1 MHRCLQL
8 LLFWNA
14 ISTGLYADG
23 PVFDLAGPKVDVRVK
38 RGEITLPI
46 GEVPNLLPGDRL
58 WIHADLPE
66 SQSAH
71 YVLIVAFL
79 RGATNPPPPEWFTRV
94 ETWTRTARE
103 EGAFVTVPGEAQ
115 QALLFLAP
123 ETGGDFSTLRNA
135 VRSRPGAFVR
145 AVQDLQAASWDRM
158 RLDAYLAEVKETS
171 QTDPKL
177 LKERAEKASR
187 SLGIRLDQQCF
198 DKPSEQQAPCLVQH
212 TDGLVLDDT
221 NAQSLVAQLTS
232 GSTADLMN
240 QISYSSMARGGAYSP
255 YIGAIVDTAKIL
267 SSLHTAHFQY
277 IPALALPTKDTLNL
291 RLNTPPSF
299 RDPKSVVV
307 VALPPV
313 GAAKPPPL
321 RPVNLAETYCAQK
334 PGLVLPAEGA
344 PLIFATEL
352 ASGLMLR
359 IDAKGGKVDLPLQ
372 ADPSQ
377 GGLVLAHPVPALPE
391 GDLTGVLHS
400 KWGFDDWEGPRFLLR
415 AARSGAWTVAA
426 ADQSALVVGRE
437 DTLHIDS
444 DQTLCVDRIEER
456 ARNSSPIKLTWKSP
470 KAGSLE
476 VAVPLKEAAPGPVNL
491 EIYQF
496 GLEKPDELRLTAYA
510 EAASLE
516 RLTLSAG
523 DTEALLKGNR
533 LDAVARASLDSI
545 VWTPATLTR
554 VQDLDQLVLK
564 AGSSTAGL
572 KPGKSYSAR
581 VQLQD
586 GRVLQTPVIVG
597 PPRPQITLLSEGS
610 QDDVSA
616 PSPVHLGSP
625 DDLPVERRLV
635 FFLHSSEP
643 ADFPRDEK
651 VEVAADDGSF
661 RTVLGLA
668 DGSLMLEDAKTA
680 MGVVEPLARFGSSA
694 FGPLQARALSADGA
708 TGDWLPLGTLV
719 RLPGFKELRCP
730 HAAAKPC
737 ALTGTNLFLAD
748 SIAATPDLEN
758 AVDVAPDFTGTQL
771 SVPHPANGVLYLK
784 LRDDPE
790 TVQTLTLPVMPV
802 TAPPPAAAKA
812 AP

>member
-1 MHRCLQL
+1 
-8 LLFWNA
+8 
-14 ISTGLYADG
+14 
-23 PVFDLAGPKVDVRVK
+23 
-38 RGEITLPI
+38 
-46 GEVPNLLPGDRL
+46 
-58 WIHADLPE
+58 
-66 SQSAH
+66 
-71 YVLIVAFL
+71 
-79 RGATNPPPPEWFTRV
+79 
-94 ETWTRTARE
+94 
-103 EGAFVTVPGEAQ
+103 
-115 QALLFLAP
+115 
-123 ETGGDFSTLRNA
+123 
-135 VRSRPGAFVR
+135 
-145 AVQDLQAASWDRM
+145 
-158 RLDAYLAEVKETS
+158 
-171 QTDPKL
+171 
-177 LKERAEKASR
+177 
-187 SLGIRLDQQCF
+187 
-198 DKPSEQQAPCLVQH
+198 
-212 TDGLVLDDT
+212 
-221 NAQSLVAQLTS
+221 
-232 GSTADLMN
+232 
-240 QISYSSMARGGAYSP
+240 
-255 YIGAIVDTAKIL
+255 
-267 SSLHTAHFQY
+267 
-277 IPALALPTKDTLNL
+277 
-291 RLNTPPSF
+291 
-299 RDPKSVVV
+299 
-307 VALPPV
+307 
-313 GAAKPPPL
+313 
-321 RPVNLAETYCAQK
+321 
-334 PGLVLPAEGA
+334 
-344 PLIFATEL
+344 
-352 ASGLMLR
+352 
-359 IDAKGGKVDLPLQ
+359 
-372 ADPSQ
+372 
-377 GGLVLAHPVPALPE
+377 
-391 GDLTGVLHS
+391 
-400 KWGFDDWEGPRFLLR
+400 
-415 AARSGAWTVAA
+415 
-426 ADQSALVVGRE
+426 
-437 DTLHIDS
+437 
-444 DQTLCVDRIEER
+444 
-456 ARNSSPIKLTWKSP
+456 
-470 KAGSLE
+470 
-476 VAVPLKEAAPGPVNL
+476 VNL